1 MTEVFVHEWPLI
13 LFTLLGQLAVGS
25 FIVLGLVN
33 VLATPRHSAKVVD
46 RVADPA
52 LYAIGPAMVVGLIIS
67 MLHLGNPLNAIN
79 AFRHLDTSWLSREVF
94 FGALFAGLGFVFAV
108 LQWRRWGSRKL
119 RQLLAVVTALVGVF
133 LVISMA
139 FVYMRP
145 TLPYLNRWTT
155 LVGFGITTI
164 LLGCLAMGVA
174 LTGSPKVGTGL
185 QERLFPSFAPLKDHE
200 ELGVEKLLTN
210 TLRWIGV
217 TTMALLPLQLLV
229 MMFAIL
235 PPTAPDAQMHEFSM
249 VGLVT
254 RGILLILGAGVLG
267 LFLFIGGREQAS
279 TGILLGL
286 VSSAFIITIVAEFLG
301 RIMFYAALVPT
312 GVG

>member
-1 MTEVFVHEWPLI
+1 
-13 LFTLLGQLAVGS
+13 
-25 FIVLGLVN
+25 
-33 VLATPRHSAKVVD
+33 
-46 RVADPA
+46 
-52 LYAIGPAMVVGLIIS
+52 
-67 MLHLGNPLNAIN
+67 
-79 AFRHLDTSWLSREVF
+79 
-94 FGALFAGLGFVFAV
+94 
-108 LQWRRWGSRKL
+108 
-119 RQLLAVVTALVGVF
+119 
-133 LVISMA
+133 
-139 FVYMRP
+139 
-145 TLPYLNRWTT
+145 
-155 LVGFGITTI
+155 
-164 LLGCLAMGVA
+164 
-174 LTGSPKVGTGL
+174 
-185 QERLFPSFAPLKDHE
+185 
-200 ELGVEKLLTN
+200 
-210 TLRWIGV
+210 
-217 TTMALLPLQLLV
+217 